1 MLSPILDPHHQSYP
15 FLPVLFL
22 ALFLVALFLVAFF
35 LVAFFP
41 GALVLPVFFFAALV
55 SFFLGQVLFE
65 VFFEMLA
72 VAVFFAASFAAFFA
86 VLIRAV
92 FLAGFWFAAS
102 RGVLSAGALAVWR
115 EGRVADG
122 RGRKVNAS
130 AAAASQK
137 CSSGDLRS
145 GPLM

>member
-1 MLSPILDPHHQSYP
+1 MLSPILDPHHQSYL

-55 SFFLGQVLFE
+55 SFFLDQVLFE
-65 VFFEMLA
+65 AFFEMLA
-72 VAVFFAASFAAFFA
+72 VAAFFAAFFA
-86 VLIRAV
+86 VFIRAV

-102 RGVLSAGALAVWR
+102 AGGLSAGALAVWR
-115 EGRVADG
+115 EGRGAGG
-122 RGRKVNAS
+122 RWREVNAS

-137 CSSGDLRS
+137 C
-145 GPLM
+145 